1 MKNFNIIVTVIENLS
16 RFLRINRDIDDLN
29 YKIWNFKTTLFD
41 YNKISSKITYFER
54 IYVAIYFFQIYW
66 GMIDK

>member
-29 YKIWNFKTTLFD
+29 YKI
-41 YNKISSKITYFER
+41 
-54 IYVAIYFFQIYW
+54 
-66 GMIDK
+66 